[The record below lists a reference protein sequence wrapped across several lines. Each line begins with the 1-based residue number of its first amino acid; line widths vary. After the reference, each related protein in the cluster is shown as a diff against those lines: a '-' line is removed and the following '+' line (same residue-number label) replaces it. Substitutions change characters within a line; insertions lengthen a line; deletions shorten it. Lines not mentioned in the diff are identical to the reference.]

1 MGTISKR
8 GESTDDESAPS
19 EISSTNS
26 PEGFIHDNSRLNRAE
41 NWRPASL
48 VREYKA
54 RNEGDRGKPPPLLC
68 GLPSPVCWGSGRPGE
83 PCGINCKATLE
94 KLD

>member
-8 GESTDDESAPS
+8 GESTDDEGAPS

-41 NWRPASL
+41 KLAAGFTRQ
-48 VREYKA
+48 RIQ
-54 RNEGDRGKPPPLLC
+54 
-68 GLPSPVCWGSGRPGE
+68 GS
-83 PCGINCKATLE
+83 K
-94 KLD
+94 